1 MSVTPHDWG
10 WGAGYKAR
18 AFLGWVEKLIIS
30 ARQRVGILDTERR
43 VATLDTRR
51 RVGIIDIERR
61 IGKMS

>member
-1 MSVTPHDWG
+1 MSVTAYKWG
-10 WGAGYKAR
+10 FGAGKKAI
-18 AFLGWVEKLIIS
+18 AFLGWVEKLFIS